1 MQQGVLLVG
10 SQALVLLLL
19 HPSPAWGQR
28 GLSLPEAGWGMRK
41 SDLLHVM
48 AGEGEGRR
56 AP

>member
-1 MQQGVLLVG
+1 MQQGVLPVG

-19 HPSPAWGQR
+19 HPSPARGQR
-28 GLSLPEAGWGMRK
+28 GLSLPEVGWGIRK